1 MKVTSVIIFA
11 AAMGPAVMAQPFTFQ
26 QATYQPQLSEPQ
38 MRRQS
43 NYTGFV
49 YSLPN
54 SKPTDLTPNSNIRQN
69 QAPQNPFLT
78 SLPNG
83 GNGQT
88 VVTMG
93 PCAGNTPHTHPR
105 GSEISFMLYGNITF
119 GMIEENANMNNPII
133 RNITAGD
140 TIHIP
145 QGVLHFSHNPYC
157 QPAAFLAN
165 FGNSD
170 PGTQTTWN
178 SMMRIPS
185 YILNAATGLTEDTI
199 NQLKSLPL
207 VTAPGTGGEDC
218 LRRCGLSFT
227 AANNLTT
234 TALQLDGMA
243 FQMDPMTGTRGSP
256 AAAPASS
263 TARAAA
269 PAVAASNLAV
279 AGMAG
284 APTTTFVTGESG

>member
-1 MKVTSVIIFA
+1 MRVTSVILA
-11 AAMGPAVMAQPFTFQ
+11 ATLATAATAQPFMFQ
-26 QATYQPQLSEPQ
+26 QATYQPQLTEPQ

-49 YSLPN
+49 YSLPA
-54 SKPTDLTPNSNIRQN
+54 SHPTDLTPNSNIRQN

-83 GNGQT
+83 GSGQT

-119 GMIEENANMNNPII
+119 GMIEENANMNMPII

-157 QPAAFLAN
+157 EPAAFLAS

-178 SMMRIPS
+178 SMMRVPS
-185 YILNAATGLTEDTI
+185 YILNAATGLTEATI

-234 TALQLDGMA
+234 SALQLDGMA
-243 FQMDPMTGTRGSP
+243 FQMDPRAANASSNSSATRA
-256 AAAPASS
+256 AAAPA
-263 TARAAA
+263 
-269 PAVAASNLAV
+269 ASAQQLAMS
-279 AGMAG
+279 GLPG
-284 APTTTFVTGESG
+284 APTSSFTTGESG